1 VNSRGENSA
10 AADAALPGRCESV
23 ATKRRHLHGILR
35 ANAPLIIAYSGGV
48 DSAFLLG
55 EARREL
61 GDRVLGVIA
70 DSPSLPRQALA
81 DAVSL
86 ARAIGA
92 PVEVVKTFEL
102 ENPDY
107 ASNPPN
113 RCYFCK
119 AELFQRL
126 DALAQERGYA
136 AIAYG
141 ENADDMRQE
150 RPGRK
155 ASEEFRIIAP
165 LRDAGLTKAE
175 IRQLSRE
182 IGLPTADAPAQPCL
196 SSRIPWGSPVTV
208 DALAMVERGEEHVRG
223 LGFRV
228 FRVRHVIRGGE
239 RPEAFV
245 QIAPGEAA
253 SVAGRTAEIER
264 GLLAVGYGSV
274 VIDPAGYRGASL

>member
-1 VNSRGENSA
+1 MKAVAPAKNAASA
-10 AADAALPGRCESV
+10 SVADAASV
-23 ATKRRHLHGILR
+23 DAKRAHLREILR

-70 DSPSLPRQALA
+70 DSPSLPRAALA
-81 DAVSL
+81 EAVAL

-92 PVEVVKTFEL
+92 PLEVVKTLEL
-102 ENPDY
+102 DNPDY
-107 ASNPPN
+107 AANPPN

-119 AELFQRL
+119 AELFQTL
-126 DALAQERGYA
+126 DALARDRGYP

-141 ENADDMRQE
+141 ENADDMKQD

-155 ASEEFRIIAP
+155 ASEEFQILAP

-175 IRQLSRE
+175 IRRLSRE

-196 SSRIPWGSPVTV
+196 SSRIPWGTPVTV
-208 DALAMVERGEEHVRG
+208 DALAMVERAEEHIRS
-223 LGFRV
+223 LGFRI
-228 FRVRHVIRGGE
+228 FRVRHIVKDAA
-239 RPEAFV
+239 PPAALV
-245 QIAPGEAA
+245 QIAPGELP
-253 SVAGRTAEIER
+253 VAGPVQTEIER
-264 GLLAVGYGSV
+264 GIRDAGYAAVE
-274 VIDPAGYRGASL
+274 IDPGGYRGPSL